1 MLDTNLSILQEV
13 IFTPINTNGNRLFIK
28 RDDLIHSEISG
39 NKWRKLKYNVQ
50 SAIQQKNIGILTFG
64 GAYSNHL
71 IATAAA
77 CSLAGLRSVGV
88 VRGNELNSRSNDT
101 LKRCVDYGMDLHFV
115 SRSDYDFRNERTF
128 LEELAVQFPNYYMVP
143 EGGAN
148 YFGMIGCQ
156 EIWKEIDESFDIVCL
171 AQGTATTSAGLLLGL
186 PSNTDIWVVPV
197 LKGYQS
203 HDEMRALMSKSGF
216 ENDMIYELLERVE
229 VKSEYHFGGYG
240 KYSKELLDFIEEFY
254 RVTSVPLDPV
264 YTGKV
269 MLGIVREVQ
278 RLNLKNQKILF
289 LHTGGIQ
296 GAKAIFE
303 KEKRTIFR

>member
-13 IFTPINTNGNRLFIK
+13 IFTPINTKGNRLFIK
-28 RDDLIHSEISG
+28 RDDLIHAEISG

-50 SAIQQKNIGILTFG
+50 SAIQLKNKGILTFG

-71 IATAAA
+71 VATAAA

-88 VRGNELNSRSNDT
+88 VRGHELNSESNDT
-101 LKRCVDYGMDLHFV
+101 LKRCVEYGMVLHFV

-128 LEELAVQFPNYYMVP
+128 LEELAAQFPNYYMVP

-148 YFGMIGCQ
+148 YLGMIGCQ
-156 EIWKEIDESFDIVCL
+156 EIWKEINESFDIVCL
-171 AQGTATTSAGLLLGL
+171 AQGTATTSAGLLIGL
-186 PSNTDIWVVPV
+186 PSKTDMWVVPV
-197 LKGYQS
+197 LKGYYS
-203 HDEMRALMSKSGF
+203 HDEMKVLMSKSGF
-216 ENDMIYELLERVE
+216 ESDMIIELLERVE

-240 KYSKELLDFIEEFY
+240 KYSAELLDFIEEFY
-254 RVTSVPLDPV
+254 QETSVPLDPV

-303 KEKRTIFR
+303 KEKRTIF